1 MARWRGHRRCLVS
14 TTPSPVDASNRRTR
28 SALVADMSREKK
40 AAQQRAA
47 AEAAEEE
54 PTALTPTVAKPTAKA
69 ARERLCIRRRLRLQL
84 RDSTPK
90 SISWAVPWSRPGARY
105 AYGCDTGEPC
115 IPDAV
120 IECCVEPGDSG
131 IVLGVVRSWLARGG
145 STSSRLK
152 FEADATLLHLCSR
165 AGHATSVAHL
175 LSCGA
180 APNALDG
187 GGSTALGLACD
198 YCHEDVVRELLHRGA
213 DPNAGATPLR
223 QAPMNGDVEVC
234 RTLLGAGARHR
245 AICSQTGMTAL
256 MVASAGG
263 GADAELVGFGELIKH
278 RLARLLERG
287 RSPDYQGIVD
297 LLLEVGAAVDTQ
309 VLLLRLTTPSLL
321 ASPRP
326 SLLCLPRAG
335 CSGHH
340 CTLPCCEQR
349 QPSRS
354 GSASSSGRERR
365 PRAAQRSKSPHVR
378 MHWAG

>member
-1 MARWRGHRRCLVS
+1 MARWRGHRRCLASTALMAAVS
-14 TTPSPVDASNRRTR
+14 PCSSSSDNRRTR
-28 SALVADMSREKK
+28 SALVPDVSREKK
-40 AAQQRAA
+40 AAQQQGAV
-47 AEAAEEE
+47 EAAEEE
-54 PTALTPTVAKPTAKA
+54 PTALTPTVAKPAAKA

-84 RDSTPK
+84 RDSTPRW
-90 SISWAVPWSRPGARY
+90 ISWAVPWSRPGARY

-120 IECCVEPGDSG
+120 IECCVEAGDSG
-131 IVLGVVRSWLARGG
+131 TVLGVVRSWLARGG
-145 STSSRLK
+145 STSSRLES
-152 FEADATLLHLCSR
+152 EADATLLHLCSR

-187 GGSTALGLACD
+187 GGSTALGLACN
-198 YCHEDVVRELLHRGA
+198 YCHEDVVRELLRRGA

-223 QAPMNGDVEVC
+223 QAAMNGDVEVC
-234 RTLLGAGARHR
+234 RILLGASARHR

-263 GADAELVGFGELIKH
+263 GADAELMGFGELIKH

-297 LLLEVGAAVDTQ
+297 LLLEVGAEVDTQ
-309 VLLLRLTTPSLL
+309 VLLLRLTTTPLL

-326 SLLCLPRAG
+326 SLL
-335 CSGHH
+335 
-340 CTLPCCEQR
+340 
-349 QPSRS
+349 
-354 GSASSSGRERR
+354 
-365 PRAAQRSKSPHVR
+365 
-378 MHWAG
+378 

>member
-1 MARWRGHRRCLVS
+1 MAAVPPCS
-14 TTPSPVDASNRRTR
+14 SSSKTCDN
-28 SALVADMSREKK
+28 K
-40 AAQQRAA
+40 AAQQQAA

-54 PTALTPTVAKPTAKA
+54 PTALTPTVAKPAAKA

-84 RDSTPK
+84 RDSTPRW
-90 SISWAVPWSRPGARY
+90 ISWAVPWSRPGARY
-105 AYGCDTGEPC
+105 AYGCDTGTPC

-120 IECCVEPGDSG
+120 IECCVEAGDSG
-131 IVLGVVRSWLARGG
+131 TVLGVVRSWLARGG
-145 STSSRLK
+145 STSSRLES
-152 FEADATLLHLCSR
+152 EADATLLHLCSR

-198 YCHEDVVRELLHRGA
+198 YCHEDVVRELLRRGA
-213 DPNAGATPLR
+213 DPNAGAGAGPLR
-223 QAPMNGDVEVC
+223 QAAMNGDVEVC
-234 RTLLGAGARHR
+234 RILLGASARHR

-263 GADAELVGFGELIKH
+263 GADAELMGFGELIEH

-326 SLLCLPRAG
+326 SLP
-335 CSGHH
+335 
-340 CTLPCCEQR
+340 
-349 QPSRS
+349 
-354 GSASSSGRERR
+354 
-365 PRAAQRSKSPHVR
+365 
-378 MHWAG
+378 

>member
-1 MARWRGHRRCLVS
+1 MARWRGHRRCLAS
-14 TTPSPVDASNRRTR
+14 TALMAAVPPCSSSSDNRRTR
-28 SALVADMSREKK
+28 SALVPDVSREKK
-40 AAQQRAA
+40 AAQQQGAV
-47 AEAAEEE
+47 EAAEEE
-54 PTALTPTVAKPTAKA
+54 PTALTPTVAK
-69 ARERLCIRRRLRLQL
+69 RLCIRRRLRLQL
-84 RDSTPK
+84 RDSTPRW
-90 SISWAVPWSRPGARY
+90 ISWAVPWSRPGARY

-120 IECCVEPGDSG
+120 IECCIEAGDSG
-131 IVLGVVRSWLARGG
+131 TVLGVVRSWLARGG
-145 STSSRLK
+145 STSSRLES
-152 FEADATLLHLCSR
+152 EADATLLHLCSR

-187 GGSTALGLACD
+187 GGSTALGLACN
-198 YCHEDVVRELLHRGA
+198 YCHEDVVRELLRRGA

-223 QAPMNGDVEVC
+223 QAAMNGDVEVC

-263 GADAELVGFGELIKH
+263 GADAELMGFGELIKH

-309 VLLLRLTTPSLL
+309 VLFLRLTTPSLR

-326 SLLCLPRAG
+326 SLL
-335 CSGHH
+335 
-340 CTLPCCEQR
+340 
-349 QPSRS
+349 
-354 GSASSSGRERR
+354 
-365 PRAAQRSKSPHVR
+365 
-378 MHWAG
+378 